1 MSSGVRGRLSAIQT
15 GIPPQQP
22 SMLNKNCSQAV
33 LEMWGHQ
40 AMSIAALTELQC
52 SSILL
57 ANSPRC
63 QHRTEEMPETT
74 ASSSCTGHPSSRLS
88 GRALP
93 PEGWKCLESSAVF
106 AKKKKKD
113 LGVFLYTWILYIAIV
128 CFPWHLFYSEKE
140 GNIFNSGNSSL
151 LQLGP
156 WSPSIV
162 SMSCEDIRTE
172 LYLDQDSTLV
182 IQSQISLLEEVLQTR
197 CQLPSQG
204 HIRLVSEVAGE
215 Q

>member
-106 AKKKKKD
+106 AKKKKKTQVFSFTHGYYIQLQFAFPGTCFILKKKGIYSI
-113 LGVFLYTWILYIAIV
+113 LGTLHCCSWV
-128 CFPWHLFYSEKE
+128 
-140 GNIFNSGNSSL
+140 
-151 LQLGP
+151 LG
-156 WSPSIV
+156 
-162 SMSCEDIRTE
+162 
-172 LYLDQDSTLV
+172 
-182 IQSQISLLEEVLQTR
+182 
-197 CQLPSQG
+197 LPALSACPVR
-204 HIRLVSEVAGE
+204 I
-215 Q
+215 